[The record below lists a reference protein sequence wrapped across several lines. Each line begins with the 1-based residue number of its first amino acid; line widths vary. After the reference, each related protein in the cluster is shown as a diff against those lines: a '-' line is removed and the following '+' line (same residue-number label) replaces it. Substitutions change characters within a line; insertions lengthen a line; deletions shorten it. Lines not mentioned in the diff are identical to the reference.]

1 VTSLGAGAAV
11 GEGIF
16 ATIRA
21 AGGRIT
27 LPTRIVVEIL
37 AGGDGH
43 LSADDL
49 IAEFERRTSG
59 VAPSTVYRVLQRL
72 DQLQVIEHVH
82 SGVGATFYQLRD
94 RGHAHLVCESCGA
107 IIDIPDGVLT
117 PVADAIAR
125 DFGFTV
131 RTHHAALLG
140 RCATCATAVDEQSDS
155 SSEN

>member
-1 VTSLGAGAAV
+1 MTSHPGGDAV
-11 GEGIF
+11 REAIF

-21 AGGRIT
+21 AGGRVT
-27 LPTRIVVEIL
+27 VPTRIVVEIL
-37 AGGDGH
+37 AEGDAH

-49 IAEFERRTSG
+49 IAEFDERTPG
-59 VAPSTVYRVLQRL
+59 IAPSTVYRVLQRL

-82 SGVGATFYQLRD
+82 SGVGATFYHLRD

-107 IIDIPDGVLT
+107 ITDIPDGLLA
-117 PVADAIAR
+117 PVTDAANR

-140 RCATCATAVDEQSDS
+140 QCARCAGAGGSGTALQK
-155 SSEN
+155 N